1 MLSLRAELKSQSDR
15 GECGARA
22 IRDASEARGDRPAP
36 PLGTINRRLER
47 RGAPGGRRARRPAP
61 PPGWYRP
68 GVAARREEPDSFD
81 IVEGPVIKGGVHVEV
96 LNATALHGG
105 LVGSWPMAAVTAEAA
120 VDALIEHWRAA
131 GPPGCAVRRRHDLPG
146 GAPARGRRRP
156 GHAAVPGPGHR
167 PGVRPAP
174 GDRVPGGHRALQRP
188 PAGRGPGPVHPR
200 VAGGPARGSARCAAA
215 GRARAAARIEA
226 APHRRPWPEGRQPG
240 LQAHPLGR
248 IVCPRRTGER
258 GAVGS
263 LGRRFAVAATWR
275 HRLVRA
281 EADLDA
287 GRVRSYA
294 LRRREPGRQ
303 PLLREVAYRPPR
315 RGSSE

>member
-1 MLSLRAELKSQSDR
+1 MLSLRAELKSRSDR

-36 PLGTINRRLER
+36 PLGTINRIPER
-47 RGAPGGRRARRPAP
+47 RGAPDGRRARRPAP

-68 GVAARREEPDSFD
+68 GVAARREGPDSFD

-131 GPPGCAVRRRHDLPG
+131 GPPGCAVRRHDLPG

-200 VAGGPARGSARCAAA
+200 VAGGPARRLGPVRGRRPGAGRGADRGGPSPAAVARRPATGPPGPPARPDRLPATDRRARGRGVAGAAVRGRRDMAPPLGPCRGRPRRRSGPVLRPEAARAGPTAAA
-215 GRARAAARIEA
+215 PRSGLSAAS
-226 APHRRPWPEGRQPG
+226 Q
-240 LQAHPLGR
+240 
-248 IVCPRRTGER
+248 
-258 GAVGS
+258 
-263 LGRRFAVAATWR
+263 
-275 HRLVRA
+275 
-281 EADLDA
+281 
-287 GRVRSYA
+287 
-294 LRRREPGRQ
+294 
-303 PLLREVAYRPPR
+303 
-315 RGSSE
+315 GSSE